1 MTSLTPPSHDISSDA
16 PGLWIQGGA
25 ALGFPPPQSGY
36 ARGAYGN
43 ITPDYGPSPWLVVRP
58 DGGVTAFAGKVEY
71 GQGIRWGLAVEVADE
86 LRLPLDAVEVVL
98 GDTER
103 TPWDMGT
110 FGSQSTFRTGLQ
122 LRKAAATARQ
132 TLLDL
137 ASSHLD
143 LPVSDLFCANGVIR
157 SRSDASHA
165 VSYAD
170 LIGSERIIHDLDE
183 DVPLTPESEFTVM
196 GHDSARIDAIARV
209 TGQATFSQDVQRPDM
224 VFASILRPP
233 TYGAKLDSVDTAIA
247 EQMPGVVQVIHDGSL
262 VAVLADSDEQAE
274 SALALIRADWTERDD
289 HVSRWDLPTLL
300 DESAHEPVTTQEAGD
315 LDEGFRAAEHILE
328 STYFIPYVSIAPMEP
343 RAAVAEWDGP
353 SDGGSDSSQLTV
365 WAGTQRPFGTRAE
378 LAEHFE
384 IDESRIHVI
393 APEIGGGFGGKS
405 IYRPAIEAAR
415 LARIAQR
422 PVRVA
427 YTRDEEMVWS
437 TFRPAALIKI
447 RSGFDAQGTLL
458 AWDYHAAHTT
468 ADRPMIGQRGS
479 ETPYDVP
486 HNRVVVA
493 AATSPLRPG
502 SYRSL
507 GGSVNHF
514 AREVHMD
521 EIAATVGA
529 DPVELRLRNLSHP
542 RFRAVLESAADQF
555 GWQPAPQP
563 SKRGV
568 GVALGLDV
576 GSYVAA
582 CVELD
587 VQGKEVHVR
596 RVSASLDCGLTVNP
610 SGARNQVEG
619 SVVMGLGTA
628 LYEGA
633 DFEAGRL
640 LNGSFARYRV
650 PRSNNIPR
658 IDVSLVG
665 DPDVPSTG
673 AGEPA
678 IVAVAP
684 AIANAVFDQT
694 GVRHRELPI
703 QRFL

>member
-1 MTSLTPPSHDISSDA
+1 MTNRVPSSVDLSTDA

-25 ALGFPPPQSGY
+25 ALGFPPPASGY

-43 ITPDYGPSPWLVVRP
+43 VTPEYGPSPWLVVRP
-58 DGGVTAFAGKVEY
+58 DGRVTAFAGKVEY

-86 LRLPLDAVEVVL
+86 LRLPLSAVEVIL
-98 GDTER
+98 GDTAT

-110 FGSQSTFRTGLQ
+110 FGSQSTWRTGLQ

-143 LPVSDLFCANGVIR
+143 LPVADLFCADGVVR
-157 SRSDASHA
+157 SKNDASHA
-165 VSYAD
+165 ISYGD
-170 LIGSERIIHDLDE
+170 LIGEERMLHDLIDTT
-183 DVPLTPESEFTVM
+183 PLTPESEFTVM

-209 TGQATFSQDVQRPDM
+209 TGEAVFSQDIQRPGM
-224 VFASILRPP
+224 LFASILRPP
-233 TYGAKLDSVDTAIA
+233 SYGAKLDELDTAIA
-247 EQMPGVVQVIHDGSL
+247 EQMPGVVQVIRDGSL
-262 VAVLADSDEQAE
+262 VAVLAESDEQAE
-274 SALALIRADWTERDD
+274 AAIPLIRADWTERTA

-300 DESAHEPVTTQEAGD
+300 DETASDPATTQEAGN
-315 LDEGFRAAEHILE
+315 LDEGFAAAEHILE

-343 RAAVAEWDGP
+343 RAAVAEWDG
-353 SDGGSDSSQLTV
+353 DSENSLLTV

-378 LAEHFE
+378 LGEHFA
-384 IDESRIHVI
+384 IDESRIRVI

-405 IYRPAIEAAR
+405 IYRPALEAAR

-422 PVRVA
+422 PVRIA
-427 YTRDEEMVWS
+427 YTRDEEMFWS

-458 AWDYHAAHTT
+458 AWDFHAAHTT

-493 AATSPLRPG
+493 AAASPLRPG

-521 EIAATVGA
+521 EIAVTVGV

-542 RFRAVLESAADQF
+542 RFRAVLESAAEQF
-555 GWQPAPQP
+555 GWDPAPQP
-563 SKRGV
+563 SNRGV

-633 DFEAGRL
+633 DFEGGRL

-658 IDVSLVG
+658 IDVALIG
-665 DPDVPSTG
+665 DPEVPSTG